1 MSSAPQP
8 ASGRAADRA
17 PALPA
22 ATDDTAGTAGGAV
35 DPYSLDREQLEE
47 LVAEL
52 GQPRYRADQLHA
64 WLVRG
69 VDDPAQ
75 MTDLPTSLRDELA
88 RCFAP
93 TRPELVAHTVADGGH
108 THKLLLRFPDGE
120 AIETV
125 LMLYPD
131 RATVC
136 ISTQAGCAM
145 GCPFCATGQAGF
157 RRQLTA
163 GEVVRQVVVADA
175 ALRTGGIGEEHLP
188 DGAPTRITNVVFMG
202 MGEPLANLPA
212 TLGTVRWL
220 HDPEGFNLSARG
232 ITVSTVGLV
241 PGITK
246 LAELGLPVTL
256 AVSLHASTDALRD
269 DLVPVNRQH
278 PLAEVEQAMADYRRT
293 TNRRVSIEWCLI
305 GEVNDD
311 AEQADRLGAIARR
324 LRAHVNVIPMNPT
337 PGVRWQEP
345 TRARMSAFVERVR
358 ARGATI
364 TLRDTRGRDAD
375 AACGQLL
382 ASYTLGAGTR
392 LPAAVGAADRVD
404 AGLAL
409 PIRDGAPEGAPDGA
423 PGRGAVP
430 PVDGA
435 PAGPA

>member
-1 MSSAPQP
+1 VSTAADHTTDP
-8 ASGRAADRA
+8 ASI
-17 PALPA
+17 
-22 ATDDTAGTAGGAV
+22 
-35 DPYSLDREQLEE
+35 DPYSLDREGLEA

-69 VDDPAQ
+69 VDDPEE
-75 MTDLPTSLRDELA
+75 MTDLPTAFRAQLA
-88 RCFAP
+88 TRFAP
-93 TRPELVAHTVADGGH
+93 TRPELVAHTVADDGH

-125 LMLYPD
+125 LMLYPE

-175 ALRTGGIGEEHLP
+175 ALRSGAIGQEHLP
-188 DGAPTRITNVVFMG
+188 DGAPSRVTNVVFMG

-212 TLGTVRWL
+212 TLATVRWL
-220 HDPEGFNLSARG
+220 HDPDGFNLSARG

-241 PGITK
+241 PGITR

-256 AVSLHASTDALRD
+256 AVSLHAATDQLRD

-278 PLAEVEQAMADYRRT
+278 PLAEVEQAMAAYRRT

-305 GEVNDD
+305 GDVND
-311 AEQADRLGAIARR
+311 APEQADNLAAIARR
-324 LRAHVNVIPMNPT
+324 LRAHINVIPMNPT
-337 PGVRWQEP
+337 PGVRWKEP
-345 TRARMSAFVERVR
+345 SRTRARAFVDRVR
-358 ARGATI
+358 ERGAQI

-404 AGLAL
+404 AGLTLTAL
-409 PIRDGAPEGAPDGA
+409 EGRAADGTPGAETTTSTEA
-423 PGRGAVP
+423 T
-430 PVDGA
+430 
-435 PAGPA
+435 